1 MSVHREV
8 AYSTFG
14 ASLTSNQRIIV
25 AALDS
30 LLLLCLFLL
39 KMLLEFLLKVIV
51 TVCLVLL
58 GRGSGLARLLQV
70 VRCINGL
77 LHLSFLFLHLIQPI
91 L

>member
-1 MSVHREV
+1 MSVRREV

-14 ASLTSNQRIIV
+14 ASLVSNQRIIV
-25 AALDS
+25 ATLDS

-70 VRCINGL
+70 ATCINGL
-77 LHLSFLFLHLIQPI
+77 RHLGFLLLHLIQPT